1 MTQRILIVDD
11 VREIGQGLAGYF
23 EQAGFEALVAYDGR
37 AALGIARRER
47 PDLIVLDLML
57 PVIDGLEVC
66 RQLRRESSVP
76 IIMLTAR
83 VEEIDRL
90 IGLELGADD
99 YIAKPFSP
107 REVVAR
113 ARAVLRRSSGALAP
127 QSLLRSG
134 SLTVDLDRRVVQVG
148 GQPVELTPTEFALLA
163 ALMRNAGRPLSRS
176 QLLDAA
182 QGDAFEGYERTIDAH
197 IKNLRRKVE
206 ADPASPQLIL
216 TAFGVGYEFRE
227 LHPAPKASI

>member
-11 VREIGQGLAGYF
+11 VREIVQGLAAYF
-23 EQAGFEALVAYDGR
+23 EQAGFATLAAYDGR
-37 AALGIARRER
+37 AALDLARRER
-47 PDLIVLDLML
+47 PDLIVLDVMM
-57 PVIDGLEVC
+57 PGIDGLEVC
-66 RQLRRESSVP
+66 RQVRRDSAVP

-83 VEEIDRL
+83 VEEADTL

-99 YIAKPFSP
+99 YIAKPFRA

-113 ARAVLRRSSGALAP
+113 ARALLRRAGGALNPPSA
-127 QSLLRSG
+127 LRG
-134 SLTVDLDRRVVQVG
+134 AGIAVDLERREVTAHG
-148 GQPVELTPTEFALLA
+148 RPVELTPTEFAILT
-163 ALMRNAGRPLSRS
+163 ALMRNPGRPLSRA

-206 ADPASPQLIL
+206 ADPSSPSAIV
-216 TAFGVGYEFRE
+216 TVFGVGYKFVE
-227 LHPAPKASI
+227 